1 MMAFEP
7 GKLMRNLYGLIILL
21 VVLQAIAIGLVI
33 RFAADRIERDRTL
46 LERTG
51 AMMEEVFPGLRKDL
65 SEVSKR
71 TTEIKSGISGLRT
84 QVSRVD
90 QHVGRVGQEVV
101 HVGRRVEGVNE
112 NLTGFV
118 EDRSGMIWGHSL
130 NPYLLIGLLVAMV
143 VSVPL
148 CAWFFG
154 RRSGSLVPEQDAV
167 PVSSMQS
174 VSIRLNKLSDLVHK
188 IGTDNEKSARP
199 SPELERLMM
208 ETERLIH
215 QARSEL
221 GNVVPLTTTDPSSK
235 EIRPDK
241 LH

>member
-7 GKLMRNLYGLIILL
+7 GKLMRKLYGLMILL
-21 VVLQAIAIGLVI
+21 VVLQAVAIGLVI
-33 RFAADRIERDRTL
+33 RFAEDRIERDRTL

-51 AMMEEVFPGLRKDL
+51 AMMEDVFPGIQKDL

-71 TTEIKSGISGLRT
+71 TTEIQTGLSGLRS
-84 QVSRVD
+84 QVSDVD

-101 HVGRRVEGVNE
+101 HVGRRVEGLNE

-148 CAWFFG
+148 CVRFFG
-154 RRSGSLVPEQDAV
+154 RRSESPAREQDAV
-167 PVSSMQS
+167 SDSPMESF
-174 VSIRLNKLSDLVHK
+174 SIRLNKLSDLVHK
-188 IGTDNEKSARP
+188 IGSDNEKSGEP
-199 SPELERLMM
+199 NPELERLMM
-208 ETERLIH
+208 ETERLIR

-221 GNVVPLTTTDPSSK
+221 GNFVPQTTTDTSGN